1 VDKRKKDADTG
12 IIKITLDNGKQVNIP
27 PNISSVPSLLCVK
40 KKYSLI
46 MGDADIIGYIN
57 SELLQGRGDADS
69 PSTMNEA
76 TEPTGV
82 FLQTT
87 SHYSN
92 VVSDQYTSYS
102 NNAETQ
108 TPPDNTTHYASI
120 NDMYGNIRIK
130 TPEDTYKPDKLSD
143 KVTIDT
149 LQQQRNT
156 EIPEMPKTI

>member
-1 VDKRKKDADTG
+1 
-12 IIKITLDNGKQVNIP
+12 
-27 PNISSVPSLLCVK
+27 
-40 KKYSLI
+40 
-46 MGDADIIGYIN
+46 MGDADIIYIN
-57 SELLQGRGDADS
+57 PNFTGRRDADS

-130 TPEDTYKPDKLSD
+130 RRKTPTSQTNCPTRS
-143 KVTIDT
+143 
-149 LQQQRNT
+149 
-156 EIPEMPKTI
+156 P

>member
-1 VDKRKKDADTG
+1 
-12 IIKITLDNGKQVNIP
+12 
-27 PNISSVPSLLCVK
+27 
-40 KKYSLI
+40 
-46 MGDADIIGYIN
+46 
-57 SELLQGRGDADS
+57 
-69 PSTMNEA
+69 MNEA

-92 VVSDQYTSYS
+92 VSDQYTSYS

-130 TPEDTYKPDKLSD
+130 TPEDTYKLSD

-149 LQQQRNT
+149 LQQQQRKHGNA
-156 EIPEMPKTI
+156 KTI

>member
-1 VDKRKKDADTG
+1 
-12 IIKITLDNGKQVNIP
+12 
-27 PNISSVPSLLCVK
+27 
-40 KKYSLI
+40 
-46 MGDADIIGYIN
+46 MGDADIIGYITPN
-57 SELLQGRGDADS
+57 FYREGDADS

-120 NDMYGNIRIK
+120 NMYGNIRIK
-130 TPEDTYKPDKLSD
+130 TPEDTYKPQTVRQGHHRY
-143 KVTIDT
+143 VTAT
-149 LQQQRNT
+149 AKHGNPRNAKK
-156 EIPEMPKTI
+156 PYKA

>member
-1 VDKRKKDADTG
+1 
-12 IIKITLDNGKQVNIP
+12 
-27 PNISSVPSLLCVK
+27 
-40 KKYSLI
+40 

-57 SELLQGRGDADS
+57 PNFTGRGDADS

-120 NDMYGNIRIK
+120 NDMYGIYPIK
-130 TPEDTYKPDKLSD
+130 RQKTTRPANCP
-143 KVTIDT
+143 TIDT

-156 EIPEMPKTI
+156 EIPKCKKPYKA

>member
-1 VDKRKKDADTG
+1 VLKK
-12 IIKITLDNGKQVNIP
+12 IFVDNGR
-27 PNISSVPSLLCVK
+27 C
-40 KKYSLI
+40 
-46 MGDADIIGYIN
+46 GYYRIHKL
-57 SELLQGRGDADS
+57 ELLQGGDADS

-130 TPEDTYKPDKLSD
+130 NAGRHLQARQTVRQGHHRY
-143 KVTIDT
+143 VTAT
-149 LQQQRNT
+149 AKHGN
-156 EIPEMPKTI
+156 PEMPKNHIKRKDSHNECIIK

>member
-1 VDKRKKDADTG
+1 
-12 IIKITLDNGKQVNIP
+12 
-27 PNISSVPSLLCVK
+27 
-40 KKYSLI
+40 
-46 MGDADIIGYIN
+46 MGDADIIGYITPN
-57 SELLQGRGDADS
+57 FYREGDADS

-156 EIPEMPKTI
+156 EIPKCQKTI